1 MPGNRNI
8 GSTVRR
14 KVLVLSLSLATVLAV
29 VAGTRAYTSLH
40 KTVTLSLDGE
50 QKEIST
56 FADDVGAVL
65 ADEGIELSGR
75 DVIAPSTE
83 SQVSDGTRIAV
94 RFARPLDL
102 TVDGD
107 EQRYWVTATSVGD
120 ALGQLGKRYTGAE
133 LSASRSRFIS
143 LDGLDV
149 AVSTPKA
156 ITVVSAK
163 GKRRVVSTAPTVDD
177 ALQQLRLEADG
188 NDEVSPAPERRLTD
202 GMTVRFTAIKRR
214 ITTTVEGVDHRT
226 IVKYSDRM
234 YEDKERTVRSGQD
247 GRQRV
252 KVRKVWADGDLRSTQ
267 VLKRTEVAAPVSTI
281 LVRGTKERP
290 EPEPAPEPAPSTD
303 YSSGSTVWDSLA
315 QCESGG
321 NWAINT
327 GNGYYGGLQFNL
339 STWQAM
345 GGSGYPHENSREE
358 QIAVAERL
366 LAANGGY
373 GAWPACSASLGLP
386 Q

>member
-1 MPGNRNI
+1 
-8 GSTVRR
+8 VRR

-29 VAGTRAYTSLH
+29 VAGTLAYTSMH

-50 QKEIST
+50 QKEVST
-56 FADDVGAVL
+56 FADDVGEVL

-120 ALGQLGKRYTGAE
+120 ALGQLGQRYTGAE

-177 ALQQLRLEADG
+177 ALQQLRLYADG

>member
-1 MPGNRNI
+1 VPGNRNI

-29 VAGTRAYTSLH
+29 VAGTLAYTSMH

-120 ALGQLGKRYTGAE
+120 ALGQLGQRYTGAE

-177 ALQQLRLEADG
+177 ALQQLRLDADG

-290 EPEPAPEPAPSTD
+290 EPEPAPSTD

>member
-14 KVLVLSLSLATVLAV
+14 KILVLSLSLATVLAV
-29 VAGTRAYTSLH
+29 VAGTFVYTSMH
-40 KTVTLSLDGE
+40 KTVTLSVDGE
-50 QKEIST
+50 QQEIST

-75 DVIAPSTE
+75 DVIAPSTDAA
-83 SQVSDGTRIAV
+83 VSDGTRIAV

-120 ALGQLGKRYTGAE
+120 ALGQLGTRYTGAA
-133 LSASRSRFIS
+133 LSASRSRFIG

-149 AVSTPKA
+149 RVSTPKA

-163 GKRRVVSTAPTVDD
+163 GKRRVVSTAPTVAD
-177 ALQQLRLEADG
+177 ALEQLRIDADA
-188 NDEVSPAPERRLTD
+188 NDEIAPAAGRRLTD
-202 GMTVRFTAIKRR
+202 GMIVRFTAIKRR
-214 ITTTVEGVDHRT
+214 ITSTVEPVDHRT

-252 KVRKVWADGDLRSTQ
+252 KVRKVWADGELRSTQ
-267 VLKRTEVAAPVSTI
+267 VLKRTEVAEPVSTI

-290 EPEPAPEPAPSTD
+290 EPEPTPEPAPSTD